1 MNDDNEKRILIV
13 DDTPTN
19 IRVLV
24 PILMEHGK
32 FQINI
37 SNNGKDAL
45 KLLEKV
51 RPDLILLDIMMP
63 ELDGFE
69 TCRIIKSDESLK
81 DIPIIFLTAKNET
94 EDLAKGF
101 ALGAADFV
109 SKPFNSVELMARVK
123 THIELKQNRDL
134 LKTTLENLVRKRT
147 EQLEKETVEKL
158 KLKDQ
163 LMQSQKMEA
172 IGQLAGGVA
181 HDFNNQL
188 GGIIGSAELIKHYTK
203 DEKINKYS
211 DLILSAAQSS
221 ANLTKQLLAFARKG
235 KETSMPVDLNKTIL
249 QITQLLQRS
258 LDKKINIIHDFKSYN
273 TFTIGD
279 PAQLENAILN
289 IAINAGHAM
298 PEGGELTFSTSIIDL
313 EEGSE
318 YNLPTDCYACLKIT
332 DTGIGMSR
340 EVMERIFEPF
350 FTTKE
355 KDKGTG
361 LGLSA
366 TYGTIQQHG
375 GAIHVD
381 SNIGEGTSFTI
392 LLPASQE
399 RSLDDFQSGR
409 KLNNLSSTKVLLIDD
424 EEVILF
430 TVSEI
435 LKALNCKVTTASDG
449 QKGIDIYKENPDE
462 FDVIILDKIM
472 PKMNG
477 MEVYLKLKEIK
488 EDVKVILASG
498 YSEEQAQEILD
509 AGVSAFIRK
518 PYSMSTLSEN
528 LAKLINQAPTQS

>member
-147 EQLEKETVEKL
+147 EQLEKETVERL

-188 GGIIGSAELIKHYTK
+188 GGIIGSAELIKHYT
-203 DEKINKYS
+203 DDPKINKYS

-258 LDKKINIIHDFKSYN
+258 LDKKINLIHDFKSYN

-298 PEGGELTFSTSIIDL
+298 PKGGELTFSTSIIDI
-313 EEGSE
+313 EEESQ
-318 YNLPTDCYACLKIT
+318 YNLPADCYACVKIS
-332 DTGIGMSR
+332 DTGIGMSK

-375 GAIHVD
+375 GAIVVD
-381 SNIGEGTSFTI
+381 SELGKGSSFTI

-399 RSLDDFQSGR
+399 RSLDDFQHGR
-409 KLNNLSSTKVLLIDD
+409 KLNNLSSTRVLLIDD

-435 LKALNCKVTTASDG
+435 LNALNCKVTTASDG
-449 QKGIDIYKENPDE
+449 QKGIDIYKANPDE
-462 FDVIILDKIM
+462 YDIIILDKIM
-472 PKMNG
+472 PRMNG

-498 YSEEQAQEILD
+498 YSEEQAQDILD

-528 LAKLINQAPTQS
+528 LAKLINQAPIKD

>member
-69 TCRIIKSDESLK
+69 TCRIIKEDDSLK

-134 LKTTLENLVRKRT
+134 LKTTLEGLVRKRT

-188 GGIIGSAELIKHYTK
+188 GGIIGSAELIKHYTQ
-203 DEKINKYS
+203 DEKINKYA

-258 LDKKINIIHDFKSYN
+258 LDKKINIIHDFQSYN

-298 PEGGELTFSTSIIDL
+298 PEGGELTFSTSIIDVD
-313 EEGSE
+313 EDSP
-318 YNLPTDCYACLKIT
+318 YSLPKDLYACVKVT
-332 DTGIGMSR
+332 DTGTGMSK

-375 GAIHVD
+375 GAINVE
-381 SNIGEGTSFTI
+381 SSPGKGSMFTI

-399 RSLDDFQSGR
+399 RSLNDFKSGR
-409 KLNNLSSTKVLLIDD
+409 TLNNLSSTRVLLIDD

-449 QKGIDIYKENPDE
+449 RKGIDIYKENPDE
-462 FDVIILDKIM
+462 YDIIILDKIM

-477 MEVYLKLKEIK
+477 MEVYQELKKIK

-498 YSEEQAQEILD
+498 YSEEKAQEILD
-509 AGVSAFIRK
+509 AGVCAFIRK

-528 LAKLINQAPTQS
+528 LAKLMEK

>member
-1 MNDDNEKRILIV
+1 MNDSSEKRILIV

-37 SNNGKDAL
+37 SNNGRDAL

-51 RPDLILLDIMMP
+51 KPDLILLDIMMP

-69 TCRIIKSDESLK
+69 TCRLIKEDDTLK

-163 LMQSQKMEA
+163 LLQSQKMEA

-203 DEKINKYS
+203 EEKITKYA

-235 KETSMPVDLNKTIL
+235 KETSMPVDLNKTIM

-258 LDKKINIIHDFKSYN
+258 LDKKINLVHDFQSYN

-279 PAQLENAILN
+279 PTQLENAILN

-298 PEGGELTFSTSIIDL
+298 PEGGELKFSTSIQDI
-313 EEGSE
+313 EENSP
-318 YNLPTDCYACLKIT
+318 YNVPADCYACVQIS
-332 DTGIGMSR
+332 DTGTGMSK

-375 GAIHVD
+375 GIIDVE
-381 SNIGEGTSFTI
+381 SEVGKGSTFTI

-399 RSLDDFQSGR
+399 KNLNDFNSGR
-409 KLNNLSSTKVLLIDD
+409 KLNNLSSTNVLLIDD

-435 LKALNCKVTTASDG
+435 LSALNCNVTTANNG
-449 QKGIDIYKENPDE
+449 ERGIEIYKEDPDAY
-462 FDVIILDKIM
+462 DVIILDKIM
-472 PKMNG
+472 PRMNG

-488 EDVKVILASG
+488 PDVKVILASG

-518 PYSMSTLSEN
+518 PYTMSTLSEN
-528 LAKLINQAPTQS
+528 LAKLVNP

>member
-1 MNDDNEKRILIV
+1 MAGMEENNEKRILIV

-37 SNNGKDAL
+37 SNNGRDAL

-51 RPDLILLDIMMP
+51 KPDLILLDIMMP

-69 TCRIIKSDESLK
+69 TCKIIKADETLK

-123 THIELKQNRDL
+123 THIELKQKRDL
-134 LKTTLENLVRKRT
+134 LKTTLENLVKQRT
-147 EQLEKETVEKL
+147 EQLEKETIEKL

-188 GGIIGSAELIKHYTK
+188 GGIIGSAELIKHFTQ
-203 DEKINKYS
+203 DEKILKYA
-211 DLILSAAQSS
+211 DLILGAAQSS

-235 KETSMPVDLNKTIL
+235 KETSMPVDLNKTIM

-258 LDKKINIIHDFKSYN
+258 LDKKINILHDFKSYN

-298 PEGGELTFSTSIIDL
+298 PKGGEITFSTSIIDL
-313 EEGSE
+313 DENSE
-318 YNLPTDCYACLKIT
+318 YNLPADCYACVTIS
-332 DTGIGMSR
+332 DTGIGMSP

-350 FTTKE
+350 FTTKD

-366 TYGTIQQHG
+366 TYGTVQQHN
-375 GAIHVD
+375 GAISV
-381 SNIGEGTSFTI
+381 SSTIGKGSTFTI

-399 RSLDDFQSGR
+399 KAFGQYSSSG
-409 KLNNLSSTKVLLIDD
+409 KLNDISSSRILLIDD

-430 TVSEI
+430 TVGEM
-435 LKALNCKVTTASDG
+435 LTTLNCKVTTANG
-449 QKGIDIYKENPDE
+449 GEKGVEIFRKNPDD
-462 FDVIILDKIM
+462 FDVVILDKIM
-472 PKMNG
+472 PRMNG
-477 MEVYLKLKEIK
+477 LEVYLKLKEIK

-509 AGVSAFIRK
+509 MGVAAFIRK
-518 PYSMSTLSEN
+518 PYTMSILSEN
-528 LAKLINQAPTQS
+528 LSKLIND

>member
-1 MNDDNEKRILIV
+1 MNENVEKRILIV

-37 SNNGKDAL
+37 ANNGKDAL

-51 RPDLILLDIMMP
+51 VPDLILLDIMMP

-69 TCRIIKSDESLK
+69 TCRIIKSDENLK

-101 ALGAADFV
+101 ELGAADFV

-134 LKTTLENLVRKRT
+134 LKTRLENLVKQRT
-147 EQLEKETVEKL
+147 EQLEKETMEKL

-188 GGIIGSAELIKHYTK
+188 GGIIGSAELIKHYT
-203 DEKINKYS
+203 DNEKIIKYS

-235 KETSMPVDLNKTIL
+235 KETSMPVDLNKTII

-258 LDKKINIIHDFKSYN
+258 LDKKIDIVHDFQSYN
-273 TFTIGD
+273 MFTIGD

-298 PEGGELTFSTSIIDL
+298 PEGGSLTFSTSIVDL
-313 EEGSE
+313 KENSP
-318 YNLPTDCYACLKIT
+318 YNLPADCYACIKIA
-332 DTGIGMSR
+332 DTGIGMSS

-350 FTTKE
+350 FTTKD

-366 TYGTIQQHG
+366 TYGTIQQHSG
-375 GAIHVD
+375 SITVD
-381 SNIGEGTSFTI
+381 SEQGKGSVFTI
-392 LLPASQE
+392 LLPASHENVLGDREKGQTL
-399 RSLDDFQSGR
+399 SDI
-409 KLNNLSSTKVLLIDD
+409 SSTRILLIDD

-430 TVSEI
+430 TVSEM
-435 LKALNCKVTTASDG
+435 LNAMNCAVETASDG
-449 QKGIDIYKENPDE
+449 YKGIEIFKQDPEK

-472 PKMNG
+472 PRMSG
-477 MEVYLKLKEIK
+477 LEVYLKLKEIK
-488 EDVKVILASG
+488 DDVKVILASG
-498 YSEEQAQEILD
+498 YSEEQAQQILD
-509 AGVSAFIRK
+509 TGVSAFIRK
-518 PYSMSTLSEN
+518 PYTMSILSETLSKILE
-528 LAKLINQAPTQS
+528 K